1 MEHFYA
7 TIKASSVKS
16 VTCLVVAVL
25 SAWILTVFSITLDAF
40 LNYAKKK
47 KETRKKY
54 SLISMTFKISLVKL

>member
-40 LNYAKKK
+40 LNYAKK
-47 KETRKKY
+47 RKKQEKN
-54 SLISMTFKISLVKL
+54 IH